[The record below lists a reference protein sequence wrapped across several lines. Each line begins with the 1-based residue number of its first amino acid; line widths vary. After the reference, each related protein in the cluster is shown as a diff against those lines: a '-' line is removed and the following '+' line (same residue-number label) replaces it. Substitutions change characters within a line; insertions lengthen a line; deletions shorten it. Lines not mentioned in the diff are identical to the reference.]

1 MRKSFRQNAKKFAVA
16 SLVFWMSGVLFLF
29 CCETTEA
36 AETESCPLPKTSHCS
51 RQSSSESVSQF
62 ASVHLK
68 DALDCCRFLPQIF
81 DKARK
86 IETVQKAE
94 PAAESV
100 KVPQPKFSIASRAF
114 PAKITFQSVVI
125 NREDTHLKNGVF
137 RI

>member
-1 MRKSFRQNAKKFAVA
+1 MRKIFRQNTKKIAAA

-36 AETESCPLPKTSHCS
+36 AKAESYPLAKESHCLKQTS
-51 RQSSSESVSQF
+51 GESVSQIVSIQ
-62 ASVHLK
+62 A
-68 DALDCCRFLPQIF
+68 DEALGFCRFLPQVF

-94 PAAESV
+94 SATESV

-114 PAKITFQSVVI
+114 PAEPNFQSVVI
-125 NREDTHLKNGVF
+125 NREDTHLKNCVF